1 MQNFD
6 TKVQNTFTLKYSEE
20 YSVVDNI
27 WSKKYFLVGH
37 ILHPFRTRQRDIKN
51 TKIFYREKK
60 GPDAVFKL

>member
-27 WSKKYFLVGH
+27 WSKKYLLVGH
-37 ILHPFRTRQRDIKN
+37 ILNPFRTR
-51 TKIFYREKK
+51 
-60 GPDAVFKL
+60 